1 MRCMLRIQCAVR
13 GLLTVNGQF
22 CGPVE
27 GDGQTF
33 PAAQDA
39 EIFIEYM
46 PLVENAGALALELV
60 LENGRIARLE
70 PAARGYA
77 LLWPD
82 GLIQLE
88 LRPDAADAPAETES
102 EQAAQNVLL
111 RYLTLRLAGDAGAGA
126 LLMHPGAAE
135 GLPAYDAVVP
145 LRFAP
150 LRAPERFDERAGLVT
165 RLAPNVARVDAALA
179 VTVPTGQGKRLIERI
194 EVM

>member
-46 PLVENAGALALELV
+46 PLVENAGPLALELV

-88 LRPDAADAPAETES
+88 LRPDAADTPAETES

-135 GLPAYDAVVP
+135 GCP
-145 LRFAP
+145 LTTRWCRCALHP
-150 LRAPERFDERAGLVT
+150 CARRNGLTSARGWLRGLRRTSRGWT
-165 RLAPNVARVDAALA
+165 RRWPSPCRR
-179 VTVPTGQGKRLIERI
+179 GRGSG
-194 EVM
+194 